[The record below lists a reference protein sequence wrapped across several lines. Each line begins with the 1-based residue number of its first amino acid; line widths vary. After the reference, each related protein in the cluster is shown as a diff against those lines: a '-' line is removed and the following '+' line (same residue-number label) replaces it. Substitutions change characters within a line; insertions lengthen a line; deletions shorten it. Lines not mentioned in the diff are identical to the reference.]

1 MNKLCSKNRY
11 ENRKRLTDR
20 TYGCQRGRGWLEV
33 WESHAHIAVFKIGNE
48 QGPTV

>member
-1 MNKLCSKNRY
+1 MKTES
-11 ENRKRLTDR
+11 DSQ
-20 TYGCQRGRGWLEV
+20 TYNLWLPEGKGWLEV